1 MTTNREWLYALDVA
15 DLTDWFDAEHVDDDG
30 VSRSND
36 GVAAE
41 HETDNTCNKSGE
53 NVADSRT
60 QIVADI
66 NAWLSGNVGIS
77 VWLTDVVEQVH
88 GWLDRQAAITER
100 EYMERSGISELQAR
114 VDELRE
120 AFDEVC
126 KSANVPTDWKPIFSA
141 GAVTGTIEGT
151 QKLLKEL
158 TAERDAL
165 AADLKECMEQNDKLS
180 DERERWRGTC
190 GMMTD
195 AAHEIERILAEMEAK

>member
-15 DLTDWFDAEHVDDDG
+15 DLTDWFDAEHLDDDG

-41 HETDNTCNKSGE
+41 HETDNTGNKSGE
-53 NVADSRT
+53 NVTDSRT

-77 VWLTDVVEQVH
+77 VWLTDVVEQVR

-100 EYMERSGISELQAR
+100 ECAWRWQQIAEAR
-114 VDELRE
+114 DRAEM
-120 AFDEVC
+120 
-126 KSANVPTDWKPIFSA
+126 
-141 GAVTGTIEGT
+141 
-151 QKLLKEL
+151 
-158 TAERDAL
+158 ERDAL

>member
-41 HETDNTCNKSGE
+41 YVDAQQDNNGTCPIGNGTRPNTCNNSGE
-53 NVADSRT
+53 NVTDSRFKLET
-60 QIVADI
+60 DI
-66 NAWLSGNVGIS
+66 HR
-77 VWLTDVVEQVH
+77 WLTSHVAVSVYAKDVEAEVY
-88 GWLDRQAAITER
+88 GWLDRQAAITEQECAWR
-100 EYMERSGISELQAR
+100 WQQIAEAR
-114 VDELRE
+114 DRAE
-120 AFDEVC
+120 
-126 KSANVPTDWKPIFSA
+126 I
-141 GAVTGTIEGT
+141 
-151 QKLLKEL
+151 
-158 TAERDAL
+158 ERDAL

>member
-53 NVADSRT
+53 NVTDSRFKLET
-60 QIVADI
+60 DI
-66 NAWLSGNVGIS
+66 HR
-77 VWLTDVVEQVH
+77 WLTSHVAVSVYAKDVEAEVY

-165 AADLKECMEQNDKLS
+165 A

>member
-53 NVADSRT
+53 NVTDSRT
-60 QIVADI
+60 QLVADI
-66 NAWLSGNVGIS
+66 QAWLESNVGFS
-77 VWLTDVVEQVH
+77 VWLTDVMEQAH

-100 EYMERSGISELQAR
+100 ECANTR
-114 VDELRE
+114 VNFADRVEFVRRIDELKAGRRRQAE
-120 AFDEVC
+120 TISRLSNENDEYERIV
-126 KSANVPTDWKPIFSA
+126 DR
-141 GAVTGTIEGT
+141 
-151 QKLLKEL
+151 L
-158 TAERDAL
+158 TSERDAL
-165 AADLKECMEQNDKLS
+165 AADLKECMEQNDRLS

-190 GMMTD
+190 GMMAD